1 METGNTNITPPYSPA
16 SGDFSET
23 TLQNRNTSSPHPVE
37 KADRI
42 QTVDLIRGF
51 ALLGI
56 LLMNIPGFGGADGMM
71 YFKVLNGP
79 HNTKDYL
86 AMEVIFSFFDGT
98 MRGLFSMIFG
108 AGMILFT
115 MNKKEIPGGPS
126 VAEYYFRRLLWL
138 VLFGLFNQFVLLWNG
153 DILFFY
159 GLMGMLL
166 YAFRNSSPKLLWILG
181 FVCIG
186 IGVFKGI
193 GPYNEQ
199 RQTRL
204 DYVAAKAAEKDK
216 KKLTT
221 EQEAAIAAWEEMEKD
236 NKPDSARSAER
247 VTEMRGN
254 YAQVWNQLL
263 PGSVGYEISYTYDG
277 LWDMLCMMFIGMAL
291 FKVGF
296 FSNQV
301 RGSTYL
307 MTMLLG
313 YGIGIVFGYYF
324 FTGIVT
330 NFLQIGPY
338 LDAYRVPHNLIYDFR
353 RLLLCL
359 GHASLLMLIYRSKVV
374 PWLMKALANVGQMAF
389 TNYLV
394 QSIICTLFFYG
405 YGFGNFYKLSFH
417 QLYYVVFAVWI
428 LQLIYSSIWLKY
440 FRFGPFEW
448 VWRSLTY
455 WKKQPMKI
463 ENQKEASSGI

>member
-1 METGNTNITPPYSPA
+1 MESGNMNIPLSNAAYSGNTQEPVISDKNISM
-16 SGDFSET
+16 
-23 TLQNRNTSSPHPVE
+23 PHPVE
-37 KADRI
+37 NADRI
-42 QTVDLIRGF
+42 QAVDLIRGF

-56 LLMNIPGFGGADGMM
+56 LLMNIPGFGGIDGMT
-71 YFKVLNGP
+71 FFNVLNGP
-79 HNTKDYL
+79 HNTKDYIT
-86 AMEVIFSFFDGT
+86 MMVIFTFFDGT

-115 MNKKEIPGGPS
+115 MNKKEVPGGPTI
-126 VAEYYFRRLLWL
+126 AEYYYRRLLWL
-138 VLFGLFNQFVLLWNG
+138 VFFGLINQYVLIWFG

-166 YAFRNSSPKLLWILG
+166 FAFRNSSPRLLWILG
-181 FVCIG
+181 IACIG
-186 IGVFKGI
+186 IGVFKTM
-193 GPYNEQ
+193 GPYQEQ

-204 DYVAAKAAEKDK
+204 DYTAAKAAEKEK
-216 KKLTT
+216 KKLTP
-221 EQEAAIAAWEEMEKD
+221 EQEAALAAWPEIEK
-236 NKPDSARSAER
+236 NYKPDSARSAYR
-247 VTEMRGN
+247 VQEMRGN
-254 YAQVWNQLL
+254 YAQVWNEQL
-263 PGSVGYEISYTYDG
+263 PDSAGYEINYTYEG

-307 MTMLLG
+307 MILLMGYGVGIVLG
-313 YGIGIVFGYYF
+313 YYYFRGIVD
-324 FTGIVT
+324 
-330 NFLQIGPY
+330 NFIHVGTY
-338 LDAYRVPHNLIYDFR
+338 LDAYRMPHNVIYDFR
-353 RLLLCL
+353 RLFLCI
-359 GHASLLMLIYRSKVV
+359 GHASLLMLIYRSRVV

-394 QSIICTLFFYG
+394 QSIICTLIFYG
-405 YGFGNFYKLSFH
+405 YGLGYYDKLKFH

-428 LQLIYSSIWLKY
+428 VQLIYSSIWLKY

-455 WKKQPMKI
+455 WKKQPMRI
-463 ENQKEASSGI
+463 RNEAVASSGV

>member
-1 METGNTNITPPYSPA
+1 MEAGNTNSTSPYSSA
-16 SGDFSET
+16 SEDLAET
-23 TLQNRNTSSPHPVE
+23 SAQKSNTSFPRPVE

-56 LLMNIPGFGGADGMM
+56 LLMNIPGFGGVDGMM
-71 YFKVLNGP
+71 FLKILNGP
-79 HNTKDYL
+79 HTTKDYYTVM
-86 AMEVIFSFFDGT
+86 AIFTFFDGT

-115 MNKKEIPGGPS
+115 LNKREVPGGPS
-126 VAEYYFRRLLWL
+126 VAEYYYRRLLWL
-138 VLFGLFNQFVLLWNG
+138 FLFGLFNQYVLLWFG

-166 YAFRNSSPKLLWILG
+166 YAFRKSSPRLLWILG

-186 IGVFKGI
+186 IGVFKAM

-204 DYVAAKAAEKDK
+204 NYVEAKAAEKEK
-216 KKLTT
+216 KKLTP
-221 EQEAAIAAWEEMEKD
+221 EQEEAVNAWAEIEKN
-236 NKPDSARSAER
+236 NKPDSVRSAER
-247 VTEMRGN
+247 ITEMRGG
-254 YAQVWNQLL
+254 YAQVWNELL
-263 PGSVGYEISYTYDG
+263 PGSAGYEIGYTYDG
-277 LWDMLCMMFIGMAL
+277 LWDILCMMFIGMAL

-307 MTMLLG
+307 LTLLLG
-313 YGIGIVFGYYF
+313 YGVGITLGYYF
-324 FTGIVT
+324 FKGIT
-330 NFLQIGPY
+330 DNFLY
-338 LDAYRVPHNLIYDFR
+338 LGAYVDAYRVPHNILFDFR
-353 RLLLCL
+353 RVLLCL
-359 GHASLLMLIYRSKVV
+359 GHTSLLMLIYRSRTV

-405 YGFGNFYKLSFH
+405 YGFGNYYKLSFH

-463 ENQKEASSGI
+463 QNKKDASSGI

>member
-1 METGNTNITPPYSPA
+1 METGNTNITSP
-16 SGDFSET
+16 
-23 TLQNRNTSSPHPVE
+23 QPVE
-37 KADRI
+37 KADRL

-56 LLMNIPGFGGADGMM
+56 LLMNIPGFGGVDGMM
-71 YFKVLNGP
+71 FDQILQGP
-79 HNTKDYL
+79 HNTKDYYTV
-86 AMEVIFSFFDGT
+86 MTMFTFFDGT

-115 MNKKEIPGGPS
+115 LNKKEVPGGPS
-126 VAEYYFRRLLWL
+126 VAEYYYRRLLWL
-138 VLFGLFNQFVLLWNG
+138 VLFGLFNQFVLLWFG

-166 YAFRNSSPKLLWILG
+166 YAFRKSSPRVLWILG

-186 IGVFKGI
+186 IGVFKAQ

-204 DYVAAKAAEKDK
+204 DYVAAKAAEKEK
-216 KKLTT
+216 KKLTP
-221 EQEAAIAAWEEMEKD
+221 EQETALTAWPEIEKN
-236 NKPDSARSAER
+236 NKPDSIRSAEK
-247 VTEMRGN
+247 VKEMRGS

-263 PGSVGYEISYTYDG
+263 PGSVGYEIGYTYDG
-277 LWDMLCMMFIGMAL
+277 LWDILCMMFIGMAL

-307 MTMLLG
+307 LTLLLG
-313 YGIGIVFGYYF
+313 YGVGITLGYYF
-324 FTGIVT
+324 FKGIT
-330 NFLQIGPY
+330 DNFLY
-338 LDAYRVPHNLIYDFR
+338 LNTYVDTYRVPHFILYDFR

-359 GHASLLMLIYRSKVV
+359 GHTSLLMLVYRSRLV
-374 PWLMKALANVGQMAF
+374 PWLMKALSNVGQMAF

-405 YGFGNFYKLSFH
+405 YGFGNYYKLSFH

-428 LQLIYSSIWLKY
+428 LQLIYSTIWLKY

-463 ENQKEASSGI
+463 ENLKDASSGI

>member
-1 METGNTNITPPYSPA
+1 METGNTNIPSSFS
-16 SGDFSET
+16 SGSMDMAPST
-23 TLQNRNTSSPHPVE
+23 IHNNNTSSLRPVE

-56 LLMNIPGFGGADGMM
+56 LLMNIPGFGGADGIM
-71 YFKVLNGP
+71 FFNILSGP
-79 HNTKDYL
+79 HNTKDYFTM
-86 AMEVIFSFFDGT
+86 AVIFTFFDGT

-115 MNKKEIPGGPS
+115 LNKKEVAGGPS
-126 VAEYYFRRLLWL
+126 VAEYYYRRLLWL
-138 VLFGLFNQFVLLWNG
+138 VLFGLFNQFVLLWFG

-159 GLMGMLL
+159 GLLGMLL
-166 YAFRNSSPKLLWILG
+166 YAFRKSSPRLLWMLG

-186 IGVFKGI
+186 IGVFKAM
-193 GPYNEQ
+193 GPYNDM
-199 RQTRL
+199 RQTRI
-204 DYVAAKAAEKDK
+204 DYVSAKAAEKEK
-216 KKLTT
+216 KKLTP
-221 EQEAAIAAWEEMEKD
+221 EQEKALNAWPEIEKN
-236 NKPDSARSAER
+236 NKPDSVRSAAR
-247 VTEMRGN
+247 VTEMRGS
-254 YAQVWNQLL
+254 YAQVWNELL
-263 PGSVGYEISYTYDG
+263 PGSAGYEIGYTYEG
-277 LWDMLCMMFIGMAL
+277 LWDILCMMFIGMAL
-291 FKVGF
+291 FKGGF

-307 MTMLLG
+307 MTLIVG
-313 YGIGIVFGYYF
+313 YGVGITLGYYF
-324 FTGIVT
+324 FRGISN
-330 NFLQIGPY
+330 NFLHLGSY
-338 LDAYRVPHNLIYDFR
+338 LDSYRVPHNILYDFR

-359 GHASLLMLIYRSKVV
+359 GHTSLLMLIYRSRLV

-394 QSIICTLFFYG
+394 QSILCTLFFYG
-405 YGFGNFYKLSFH
+405 YGLDNYHKLSFH

-428 LQLIYSSIWLKY
+428 LQLIYSAIWLKY

-463 ENQKEASSGI
+463 ENQKVASSGI